1 MHLGISAEPTKTLKI
16 TQLPRYEKDQKYVL
30 TIYILSVCVY
40 ACLYYRSKDLIVRA
54 INANDFL
61 KNLEKV
67 QVTEIVECM
76 FPVEFK
82 QDQFIC
88 REGAVGTELYVI
100 TGLDIMLCQ

>member
-1 MHLGISAEPTKTLKI
+1 MC
-16 TQLPRYEKDQKYVL
+16 
-30 TIYILSVCVY
+30 VCVY
-40 ACLYYRSKDLIVRA
+40 TCLYDRSKDLIVRA

-100 TGLDIMLCQ
+100 TGLDINVVSVILLMLSFTNRWRS